1 MHIFMCI
8 YVCLHAYI
16 KLCIYV
22 CVQSHRSTDAQTH
35 RHNDTQ
41 THRHTDI
48 QSEHVGSSCL
58 WPPIAQHG
66 SRPQLLAMAIRGI
79 FQFEEILDAK
89 LSGCQALCL
98 RPRAQAMRRSHSDSS
113 LAGWYDCRDQHCS
126 CMLGPL
132 DSLSF
137 DGKNDR
143 LIYISSERTCPVC
156 GTTTSTH
163 SRAFYAYLSLLRDGK
178 GCGGDRASRHC
189 VVLK

>member
-1 MHIFMCI
+1 MHMYW
-8 YVCLHAYI
+8 YVYM
-16 KLCIYV
+16 YV
-22 CVQSHRSTDAQTH
+22 YRATEAQTH
-35 RHNDTQ
+35 RRNDTQ

-79 FQFEEILDAK
+79 FQFEEIVDAK

-143 LIYISSERTCPVC
+143 LIYISSERTCPRC
-156 GTTTSTH
+156 GTTESMDSRIVYALLSIDRWKSEI
-163 SRAFYAYLSLLRDGK
+163 SRANMCRRD
-178 GCGGDRASRHC
+178 DTS
-189 VVLK
+189 VP